1 MKKLKHSK
9 YKNTGILFELLVRQ
23 IATDTLNNRDSKAT
37 YIIKEFFGKKTELAK
52 ELKLYKSF
60 IEESFNSD
68 YKASEFLNIVL
79 AERKKLND
87 TVLNRQKYNLIK
99 AIKKNFV
106 LEDFFNYRVSNYK
119 ENASVYKLFEHNNS
133 DNPKEYVECKSSLME
148 HLTGKVQPTDTVVTT
163 INEDYSKQPK
173 EVRLLAWKMLVE
185 NFNNKYTNLTDKQR
199 SILREYINS
208 VDNSEKLKKFVV
220 RECNVLRKSIN
231 SVNVTDTVTKI
242 KVNEVLKLI
251 TKVKNS
257 KVITESQV
265 LSLLR
270 YYELH
275 DELKK
280 VFKWKA
286 WLKKS
291 KISLKKSKKLM

>member
-106 LEDFFNYRVSNYK
+106 LEDFFNYRVGNYK

-133 DNPKEYVECKSSLME
+133 DNPKEYVECKSTLME
-148 HLTGKVQPTDTVVTT
+148 HLTGKAQSSDSVVNT

-185 NFNNKYTNLTDKQR
+185 NFNNKYTHLTDKQR

-220 RECNVLRKSIN
+220 RECNALRKSIS

-270 YYELH
+270 YYELN

-280 VFKWKA
+280 VFK
-286 WLKKS
+286 
-291 KISLKKSKKLM
+291 

>member
-106 LEDFFNYRVSNYK
+106 LEDFFNYRVGNYK

-133 DNPKEYVECKSSLME
+133 DNPKEYVECKSTLME
-148 HLTGKVQPTDTVVTT
+148 HLTGKVQSSDAVVTT

-185 NFNNKYTNLTDKQR
+185 NFNNKYTHLTDKQR

-220 RECNVLRKSIN
+220 RECNALRKSII

-242 KVNEVLKLI
+242 KVNEV
-251 TKVKNS
+251 
-257 KVITESQV
+257 
-265 LSLLR
+265 
-270 YYELH
+270 
-275 DELKK
+275 
-280 VFKWKA
+280 
-286 WLKKS
+286 
-291 KISLKKSKKLM
+291 

>member
-1 MKKLKHSK
+1 M
-9 YKNTGILFELLVRQ
+9 
-23 IATDTLNNRDSKAT
+23 
-37 YIIKEFFGKKTELAK
+37 
-52 ELKLYKSF
+52 
-60 IEESFNSD
+60 
-68 YKASEFLNIVL
+68 
-79 AERKKLND
+79 
-87 TVLNRQKYNLIK
+87 
-99 AIKKNFV
+99 
-106 LEDFFNYRVSNYK
+106 EDFFNYRVSNYK
-119 ENASVYKLFEHNNS
+119 ENASVYKLFEHSNS

-231 SVNVTDTVTKI
+231 SVNVTDIVTKI

-280 VFKWKA
+280 VFK
-286 WLKKS
+286 
-291 KISLKKSKKLM
+291 

>member
-148 HLTGKVQPTDTVVTT
+148 HLTGKVQPADAVVTT

-280 VFKWKA
+280 VFK
-286 WLKKS
+286 
-291 KISLKKSKKLM
+291 

>member
-37 YIIKEFFGKKTELAK
+37 YIIKEFFGKRTELAK

-60 IEESFNSD
+60 VEESFNSD
-68 YKASEFLNIVL
+68 YKASEFVNIVL

-87 TVLNRQKYNLIK
+87 SVLNRQKYNLIK

-133 DNPKEYVECKSSLME
+133 DNPKEYVECKSTLLE
-148 HLTGKVQPTDTVVTT
+148 HLTGKSQSGDNVVTT

-185 NFNNKYTNLTDKQR
+185 NFNNKYTNLTDKQQ

-220 RECNVLRKSIN
+220 RECNSLKKSITGIK
-231 SVNVTDTVTKI
+231 VTDTVTQI
-242 KVNEVLKLI
+242 KVNEVVKLI
-251 TKVKNS
+251 SKLKNS
-257 KVITESQV
+257 KVITESQI

-270 YYELH
+270 YYELN
-275 DELKK
+275 DELKR
-280 VFKWKA
+280 VFK
-286 WLKKS
+286 
-291 KISLKKSKKLM
+291 